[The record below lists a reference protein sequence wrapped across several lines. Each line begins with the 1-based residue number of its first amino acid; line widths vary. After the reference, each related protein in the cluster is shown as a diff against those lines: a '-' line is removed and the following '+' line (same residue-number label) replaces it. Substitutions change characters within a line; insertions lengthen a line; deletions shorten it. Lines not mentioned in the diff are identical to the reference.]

1 MRAKKKPPLAVRQH
15 PGAFWDLR
23 FWIYDLSVFVLRTTS
38 RQANFDVFSFY
49 TALPPGGETTEKK
62 YTTPGEPGVVT
73 LAVSPQYLH
82 GQINDTENTFD
93 NLEDYHDSC
102 GFWFLGYHGMKPPET
117 ASCRLWRHKYFML

>member
-1 MRAKKKPPLAVRQH
+1 MT
-15 PGAFWDLR
+15 F
-23 FWIYDLSVFVLRTTS
+23 
-38 RQANFDVFSFY
+38 FSFY

-117 ASCRLWRHKYFML
+117 ASCRLWRQKYFTL